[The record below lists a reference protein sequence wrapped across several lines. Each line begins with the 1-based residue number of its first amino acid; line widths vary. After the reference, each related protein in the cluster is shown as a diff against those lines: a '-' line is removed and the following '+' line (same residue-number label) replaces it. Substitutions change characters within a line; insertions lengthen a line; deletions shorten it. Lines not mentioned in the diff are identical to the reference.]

1 MIFDKEYASHAQKI
15 PSSSTIQDSWKNMK
29 KRKNIVY
36 STDENFSFENEKSES
51 IEEIPN
57 EKQNLKCLLKRL
69 PGNRILT
76 VVTGMKGN
84 DQLLIKISKE
94 LKRACGV
101 GGSVKDKQILIQGN
115 HREKVMNILIERGF
129 KVKASGG

>member
-1 MIFDKEYASHAQKI
+1 
-15 PSSSTIQDSWKNMK
+15 MK

-36 STDENFSFENEKSES
+36 STDKNFSFENEKLES

-76 VVTGMKGN
+76 VVTGLKGN

>member
-1 MIFDKEYASHAQKI
+1 
-15 PSSSTIQDSWKNMK
+15 MK

-36 STDENFSFENEKSES
+36 STDEDFSFKNDKSES
-51 IEEIPN
+51 IEEISN
-57 EKQNLKCLLKRL
+57 HNQNLKCLLKRL

-76 VVTGMKGN
+76 VVTGMRG
-84 DQLLIKISKE
+84 DDHLLIRVSNE

>member
-1 MIFDKEYASHAQKI
+1 
-15 PSSSTIQDSWKNMK
+15 MK

-36 STDENFSFENEKSES
+36 STDENYSFENEKSES
-51 IEEIPN
+51 IEEIPI
-57 EKQNLKCLLKRL
+57 EKQSLKCFLKRL

-84 DQLLIKISKE
+84 DQQLIKISKE

>member
-1 MIFDKEYASHAQKI
+1 
-15 PSSSTIQDSWKNMK
+15 MK
-29 KRKNIVY
+29 KQKNIVY
-36 STDENFSFENEKSES
+36 STDEDFSFENDESES

-57 EKQNLKCLLKRL
+57 HKQDLKCLLKRL

-76 VVTGMKGN
+76 VVTGIRGDN
-84 DQLLIKISKE
+84 HLLIKISKE

-101 GGSVKDKQILIQGN
+101 GGSVKDKHILIQGN

-129 KVKASGG
+129 KIKASGG

>member
-1 MIFDKEYASHAQKI
+1 
-15 PSSSTIQDSWKNMK
+15 MK

-36 STDENFSFENEKSES
+36 STDENFSFINDKSEC

-57 EKQNLKCLLKRL
+57 HKQHLKCLLKRL

-76 VVTGMKGN
+76 VVTGMKGDEN
-84 DQLLIKISKE
+84 LLIKMSKE

>member
-1 MIFDKEYASHAQKI
+1 
-15 PSSSTIQDSWKNMK
+15 MK
-29 KRKNIVY
+29 KQKNIVY
-36 STDENFSFENEKSES
+36 STDENFSIENDNSES

-57 EKQNLKCLLKRL
+57 DKQNLKCILKRL

-76 VVTGMKGN
+76 LITGMRG
-84 DQLLIKISKE
+84 DDHLLIKISKE

-115 HREKVMNILIERGF
+115 HREKVMKILIERGF

>member
-1 MIFDKEYASHAQKI
+1 
-15 PSSSTIQDSWKNMK
+15 MK
-29 KRKNIVY
+29 KQKNIVY
-36 STDENFSFENEKSES
+36 STDENFSFENDEPKS

-84 DQLLIKISKE
+84 DQQLIKISKE

-115 HREKVMNILIERGF
+115 HREKDMNILIERGF

>member
-1 MIFDKEYASHAQKI
+1 
-15 PSSSTIQDSWKNMK
+15 MK

-36 STDENFSFENEKSES
+36 STDENFSFENDNSES

-57 EKQNLKCLLKRL
+57 DKQNLKCILKRL

-76 VVTGMKGN
+76 LITGMRG
-84 DQLLIKISKE
+84 DDHLLIKISKE

>member
-1 MIFDKEYASHAQKI
+1 
-15 PSSSTIQDSWKNMK
+15 MK

-36 STDENFSFENEKSES
+36 STDENYSFENEKSES

-57 EKQNLKCLLKRL
+57 EKQNLKCSLKRL

-84 DQLLIKISKE
+84 DQQLIKISKE

>member
-1 MIFDKEYASHAQKI
+1 
-15 PSSSTIQDSWKNMK
+15 MK

-36 STDENFSFENEKSES
+36 STDENFSLENDKSES
-51 IEEIPN
+51 IEDIPN
-57 EKQNLKCLLKRL
+57 HKQNLKCLLKRL
-69 PGNRILT
+69 PGNRTLT
-76 VVTGMKGN
+76 VVTGMRGGN
-84 DQLLIKISKE
+84 HLLKKISKE

>member
-1 MIFDKEYASHAQKI
+1 M
-15 PSSSTIQDSWKNMK
+15 
-29 KRKNIVY
+29 
-36 STDENFSFENEKSES
+36 
-51 IEEIPN
+51 
-57 EKQNLKCLLKRL
+57 

-76 VVTGMKGN
+76 LITGMRG
-84 DQLLIKISKE
+84 DDHLLTRISKE

>member
-1 MIFDKEYASHAQKI
+1 
-15 PSSSTIQDSWKNMK
+15 MK
-29 KRKNIVY
+29 KQKNIVY
-36 STDENFSFENEKSES
+36 STDENFSFENDNSES

-57 EKQNLKCLLKRL
+57 DKQNLKCILKRL

-76 VVTGMKGN
+76 LITGMRG
-84 DQLLIKISKE
+84 DDHLLIKISKE

>member
-1 MIFDKEYASHAQKI
+1 
-15 PSSSTIQDSWKNMK
+15 MK

-36 STDENFSFENEKSES
+36 STDEDFSFENDKSES
-51 IEEIPN
+51 IDEIPN
-57 EKQNLKCLLKRL
+57 HKQNLKCLLKRL
-69 PGNRILT
+69 PGNRVLT
-76 VVTGMKGN
+76 VVSGMRG
-84 DQLLIKISKE
+84 DDHLLIRLSKE

>member
-1 MIFDKEYASHAQKI
+1 
-15 PSSSTIQDSWKNMK
+15 MK
-29 KRKNIVY
+29 KQKNIVY
-36 STDENFSFENEKSES
+36 STDENFSIENDNSES

-57 EKQNLKCLLKRL
+57 DKQNLKCILKRL

-76 VVTGMKGN
+76 VVTGMRG
-84 DQLLIKISKE
+84 DDHLLTKISKE

-115 HREKVMNILIERGF
+115 HREKIMNILIERGF
-129 KVKASGG
+129 KVKAIGG